1 MSIGQIFQRDFGFL
15 EKIFCKKTILFIS
28 NKVYVDLKKSL
39 GHWQPT
45 LYSVVVTQ

>member
-1 MSIGQIFQRDFGFL
+1 MSIGQIFQRNFGFL
-15 EKIFCKKTILFIS
+15 EKIFRKETIIF
-28 NKVYVDLKKSL
+28 NVDLKKSL